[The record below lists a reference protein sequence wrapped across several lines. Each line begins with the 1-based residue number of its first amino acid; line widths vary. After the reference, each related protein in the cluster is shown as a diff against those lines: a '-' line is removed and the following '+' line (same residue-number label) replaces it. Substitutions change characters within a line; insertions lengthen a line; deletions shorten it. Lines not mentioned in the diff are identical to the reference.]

1 MMRLAAALALFTG
14 LCLPFPALADAPGQ
28 YRLAEGP
35 DAAGGLLLRED
46 GTYSYFLIV
55 GALDE
60 ESGGTWARQGD
71 AIVLTTEPKPVLPIF
86 QRTVPGSPE
95 GEAEEVAFL
104 LVTWPDGRGIAG
116 VDFVIGCADGA
127 VMEGYTQSY
136 GWTPS
141 ADKCAEP
148 QWIELSDPFHQVRSP
163 RFQIGPGEPPLRF
176 TLVPNDMGTVDLTG
190 ATVTFAD
197 EAVILHRAEGDM
209 RFLPLDE

>member
-1 MMRLAAALALFTG
+1 MMRLAAALALFTA
-14 LCLPFPALADAPGQ
+14 LCVPLPALADAPGQ

-60 ESGGTWARQGD
+60 ESDGTWVRQGD
-71 AIVLTTEPKPVLPIF
+71 AIVLKTEPKPVPPVF
-86 QRTVPGSPE
+86 ERAVAGSPE
-95 GEAEEVAFL
+95 GEGEEAAFL

-116 VDFVIGCADGA
+116 VDFVIGCADGTVA
-127 VMEGYTQSY
+127 DGYTQSY

-141 ADKCAEP
+141 GGICVEP
-148 QWIELSDPFHQVRSP
+148 QWIELSEPIHRVRSL
-163 RFQIGPGEPPLRF
+163 RFPIELGESSLRF

-190 ATVTFAD
+190 ATITFAG
-197 EAVILHRAEGDM
+197 ETAILHRAEWDM
-209 RFLPLDE
+209 RFLPLAE

>member
-1 MMRLAAALALFTG
+1 MMRLAAALALLTA
-14 LCLPFPALADAPGQ
+14 LCVPLPALADAPGQ

-60 ESGGTWARQGD
+60 ESGGTWSRQGEEV
-71 AIVLTTEPKPVLPIF
+71 VLTTEPKPVPPVFERAAPALPD
-86 QRTVPGSPE
+86 GE
-95 GEAEEVAFL
+95 GEGAAFL
-104 LVTWPDGRGIAG
+104 FVSWPDGRGIAG
-116 VDFVIGCADGA
+116 IDFLIGCADGA

-141 ADKCAEP
+141 GGMCLEP
-148 QWIELSDPFHQVRSP
+148 QWIELSDPFHRVRSP
-163 RFQIGPGEPPLRF
+163 RYPIASGELSLRF
-176 TLVPNDMGTVDLTG
+176 TFVPNDMGTVDLTG

-209 RFLPLDE
+209 RFLPLDD